1 MAPDLTLLSWC
12 LGEVR
17 QSLAQTES
25 QLDAALANGDPA
37 ASALGSAKAS
47 LHQAH
52 GALQLVSVDGV
63 SQLTQQAEALIDAM
77 QAAEVALDDARI
89 QALRRAFHAVL
100 EYCEGLLHQQMPQ
113 PLFLFPYYRDLLAAR
128 GAERAQPSDL
138 FFPDLSIRPPAS
150 QLPVGEDD
158 PQLLA
163 HARSLFERGLLT
175 LMRTPQGDGAQSMQ
189 DAVAMICAS
198 RLASRH
204 RGFWWVAQALFDS
217 LSDSSLPV
225 DVDVKRLL
233 ARFNLQLRK
242 LMLQQFEPDERLLV
256 EMLFLLAHVAHP
268 NEACREV
275 RRVYRL
281 DDAIPADYETAR
293 YDPLDPRLLADAQAA
308 LERCHQTLEALARG
322 SLADLTAFGEAI
334 DAFVLLCERIPAE
347 GLRTLAKAFTQVR
360 QVLLA
365 RQTVPAESIALDIA
379 TAILFAEQAIAEGAK
394 PGSVHDLR
402 GADMA
407 TRLTAGFAIGGSD
420 EVAIP
425 DWLRELNLAALERRA
440 MLSFVEETRAEL
452 HEIEQ
457 GLDAVF
463 RDPQQRERLMPAARA
478 LERIAMSLSLLDEQD
493 ASDHV
498 RLMAARIAHLER
510 SEQPASQPVCDKL
523 ADSIGALSF
532 YLDSLLQPAGSERHF
547 EFDSERDLGDELM
560 LEASTPQPAPAVES
574 PIESSVESPIE
585 SPVESPVESPTELPD
600 RELLEVFLAEATEVL
615 EQIAA
620 ATIASRAQ
628 PAQQEPLTRIRRGF
642 HTLKGSSRMVG
653 LDAFGEAAWALE
665 RLLNA
670 WLATQQ
676 PGSEALYDLVDE
688 SSAQFGAWVAVLST
702 NPQAVSAIDP
712 ATLVADADALGE
724 VLQETLAEPAVA
736 PQAGLHDEP
745 QHELSDELF
754 DDQSEDLVL
763 IGERRLNRALYMIFL
778 SEADELIET
787 LCSDALEWQQQ
798 PARGASQTAIRA
810 AHTLAGSSAIVGLAQ
825 VQLISRQIEQF
836 LLTQLESGLTP
847 ADTDLQRLVQLTD
860 RVRTMLHQFAGG
872 AEPREDEEAL
882 EIGRLL
888 GSDATLDP
896 HEEITI
902 EALAD
907 EESYEEIL
915 EAPHEQAVEEVL
927 QAPSEEGVAAQAT
940 IDDIDDIDP
949 ELLPVFVEE
958 ASDQMPQIGE
968 NLRRWQA
975 APGDSRIAQNLMRQ
989 LHTVKGSARMAGA
1002 MALGQLLH
1010 QIETRVEALAAQASI
1025 SASEIEALIS
1035 EHDRADA
1042 LFERM
1047 RQGEPPTQPEPPA
1060 QSEPIKQPE
1069 PTPQLDTALD
1079 AEAQP
1084 GSDTSEPEPV
1094 LLPETVVAP
1103 MPPAEPEERTEPQ
1116 QLVRVRADL
1125 LDRLVNEAGEV
1136 SIARSRL
1143 DNELAMLRQSLGELT
1158 ENVSRLRAQLREVE
1172 IQAESQ
1178 IQARIAQQRDHER
1191 SFDPLEFDRFTR
1203 SQELT
1208 RMLAESVNDVGT
1220 VQQNAARSLEEASRD
1235 LHRQGQVLRD
1245 LQQNLMRLRMLRFG
1259 SIADRLHRV
1268 VRQTARELDK
1278 RVHLEIRGSEV
1289 ELDRSVLERM
1299 AGPIEHLLRNAVT
1312 HGIESASVRQAA
1324 GKPQAGQ
1331 LLIEA
1336 QQDGR
1341 DIVLMFSDD
1350 GAGLDFARI
1359 RDKAIASG
1367 LLDPNAQVSPRELA
1381 DLIFTPGL
1389 TTADSVTEIAGRGVG
1404 MDVVR
1409 SEVAGLGGRIETE
1422 STPGQGTRFRIVLPL
1437 TLAVAQVV
1445 LASAGDHRYAISA
1458 SSVEQLLQMKPK
1470 QLAQAYG
1477 RGQLDWGGGQV
1488 PLYYLGTLLELPDLT
1503 PSAQH
1508 HAPVLIL
1515 RSGTQR
1521 IALHCDQVSRN
1532 QDVVVKAVGP
1542 QLAQVRG
1549 ITGATVLGSGEVV
1562 LILNPVAIAQPRSGA
1577 PAAPT
1582 LDKPAISA
1590 MLADAQPPLVMVVD
1604 DSLTVRKVT
1613 QRLLL
1618 REGYQVLLARDGVD
1632 ALRQLADTMPDVML
1646 VDIEMPRM
1654 DGFDL
1659 TRNIRGDSQYAHIP
1673 IIMITSRTA
1682 DKHRSFAMSLG
1693 VDAYLGKPYAE
1704 QELLERIADLVAR
1717 GKDRKAQV

>member
-100 EYCEGLLHQQMPQ
+100 EYCEGLLHQQRPQ

-128 GAERAQPSDL
+128 GIERAQPSDL

-163 HARSLFERGLLT
+163 QARSLFERGLLT
-175 LMRTPQGDGAQSMQ
+175 LMRSPQGDGAQSMH
-189 DAVAMICAS
+189 DAVAMVCAS

-204 RGFWWVAQALFDS
+204 WDFWWVAQAVFDS
-217 LSDSSLPV
+217 LADASLPV
-225 DVDVKRLL
+225 DVDIKRLL

-242 LMLQQFEPDERLLV
+242 LMLQPVEPDERLLV

-268 NEACREV
+268 NEACCEV

-308 LERCHQTLEALARG
+308 LERCRQTLEALTRG
-322 SLADLTAFGEAI
+322 SLADLTAFAEAI

-347 GLRTLAKAFTQVR
+347 GLRVLAKAFTQVR
-360 QVLLA
+360 QTLLA
-365 RQTVPAESIALDIA
+365 RQTVPADNIALDIA
-379 TAILFAEQAIAEGAK
+379 TAILFAEQAIADGAK

-510 SEQPASQPVCDKL
+510 SEQPASQPLCDKL

-547 EFDSERDLGDELM
+547 EFDSERDLGDERM
-560 LEASTPQPAPAVES
+560 LEASTPQLAPAVES

-585 SPVESPVESPTELPD
+585 SPVESPVESPAELPD

-628 PAQQEPLTRIRRGF
+628 PAQQEPLTRIRRGL

-702 NPQAVSAIDP
+702 SPQAVSAIDP
-712 ATLVADADALGE
+712 ARLVADADALGE
-724 VLQETLAEPAVA
+724 VLQETLAEPALA
-736 PQAGLHDEP
+736 LQAGLQDEP
-745 QHELSDELF
+745 QHELSDESSDVQS
-754 DDQSEDLVL
+754 DDQIDGQIDEQSEDLVR

-798 PARGASQTAIRA
+798 PARGASQTAVRA

-836 LLTQLESGLTP
+836 LLTQLDSGLTP

-902 EALAD
+902 EALA
-907 EESYEEIL
+907 EESFEEIL

-927 QAPSEEGVAAQAT
+927 QAPPEEGVAAQAASDET
-940 IDDIDDIDP
+940 DVLDDIDVLDP

-968 NLRRWQA
+968 NLRHWQA

-1025 SASEIEALIS
+1025 RASEIEALIS

-1047 RQGEPPTQPEPPA
+1047 RQGELPTQPDA
-1060 QSEPIKQPE
+1060 
-1069 PTPQLDTALD
+1069 DTI
-1079 AEAQP
+1079 E
-1084 GSDTSEPEPV
+1084 SEPV

-1103 MPPAEPEERTEPQ
+1103 MPLAEPEERAEPQ

-1278 RVHLEIRGSEV
+1278 RVHLEIRGPEV

-1312 HGIESASVRQAA
+1312 HGIESASLRQAA

-1341 DIVLMFSDD
+1341 DIVLVFSDD

-1381 DLIFTPGL
+1381 DLIFTPGF

>member
-25 QLDAALANGDPA
+25 QLDAALANGDSA

-77 QAAEVALDDARI
+77 QAVEVPLDDARV
-89 QALRRAFHAVL
+89 QALRRTFHAVL

-113 PLFLFPYYRDLLAAR
+113 PLLLFPYYRDLLAAR
-128 GAERAQPSDL
+128 GTERAQPSDL

-175 LMRTPQGDGAQSMQ
+175 LMRSPQSDGVQSMQ
-189 DAVAMICAS
+189 DAVAMVCAS

-217 LSDSSLPV
+217 LADASLPV

-242 LMLQQFEPDERLLV
+242 LMLQQLEPDARLLV

-281 DDAIPADYETAR
+281 DDAIPADYETAH

-322 SLADLTAFGEAI
+322 NLADLTAFAQAI

-347 GLRTLAKAFTQVR
+347 GLRALAKAFTQVR

-365 RQTVPAESIALDIA
+365 RQTVPAENIALDIA
-379 TAILFAEQAIAEGAK
+379 TAILFAEQAIADGAK
-394 PGSVHDLR
+394 SGSVHDLR

-498 RLMAARIAHLER
+498 RLMAARIVHLER
-510 SEQPASQPVCDKL
+510 SEQPASQQVCDKL

-532 YLDSLLQPAGSERHF
+532 YLDSLLQPASSERHF
-547 EFDSERDLGDELM
+547 EFESERDLGDELM
-560 LEASTPQPAPAVES
+560 LEASTPELAPAVES
-574 PIESSVESPIE
+574 PIESSVDSPIE
-585 SPVESPVESPTELPD
+585 LPVESPAELPD

-620 ATIASRAQ
+620 ATLASRAQ
-628 PAQQEPLTRIRRGF
+628 PAQQDPLIRIRRGF

-712 ATLVADADALGE
+712 ATLIADADALGE
-724 VLQETLAEPAVA
+724 VLQETLAEPALA
-736 PQAGLHDEP
+736 PQAGLQDEP
-745 QHELSDELF
+745 QHEPSDESS
-754 DDQSEDLVL
+754 DDQGEDQVL
-763 IGERRLNRALYMIFL
+763 IGERRLNRELYMIFL
-778 SEADELIET
+778 SEADELIEA

-810 AHTLAGSSAIVGLAQ
+810 AHTLAGSSAIVGLAR

-836 LLTQLESGLTP
+836 LLTQQDSGLTP

-872 AEPREDEEAL
+872 AEPREDQEAL
-882 EIGRLL
+882 EIGRSL
-888 GSDATLDP
+888 GSDAALDP

-902 EALAD
+902 EALA
-907 EESYEEIL
+907 EESFEEIL
-915 EAPHEQAVEEVL
+915 EAPHEQAVEQVR
-927 QAPSEEGVAAQAT
+927 QAARDESVAAQA
-940 IDDIDDIDP
+940 DIDS
-949 ELLPVFVEE
+949 ELLPIFVEE

-975 APGDSRIAQNLMRQ
+975 DPGSSRIAQDLMRQ

-1025 SASEIEALIS
+1025 SVSEIEALIS

-1047 RQGEPPTQPEPPA
+1047 RQGEPPTQPEP
-1060 QSEPIKQPE
+1060 
-1069 PTPQLDTALD
+1069 TPQIDTGLD

-1084 GSDTSEPEPV
+1084 GSDTIEPEPV
-1094 LLPETVVAP
+1094 LLPETDAAP
-1103 MPPAEPEERTEPQ
+1103 MPLVEPEERAEPR

-1158 ENVSRLRAQLREVE
+1158 ENVSRLRSQLREVE

-1208 RMLAESVNDVGT
+1208 RILAESVNDVGT

-1259 SIADRLHRV
+1259 SIADRLYRV

-1278 RVHLEIRGSEV
+1278 RVHLEIHGPEV

-1312 HGIESASVRQAA
+1312 HGIESASLRQAA
-1324 GKPQAGQ
+1324 GKPQTGQ

-1367 LLDPNAQVSPRELA
+1367 LLDPNAQVSQRELA
-1381 DLIFTPGL
+1381 DLIFTPGF

-1458 SSVEQLLQMKPK
+1458 PSVEQLLQMKPK

-1532 QDVVVKAVGP
+1532 QDVVVKAVSP

-1549 ITGATVLGSGEVV
+1549 VTGATVLGSGEVV

-1577 PAAPT
+1577 PVAPT

-1704 QELLERIADLVAR
+1704 QELLEQIADLVAR
-1717 GKDRKAQV
+1717 GKDRKAQG